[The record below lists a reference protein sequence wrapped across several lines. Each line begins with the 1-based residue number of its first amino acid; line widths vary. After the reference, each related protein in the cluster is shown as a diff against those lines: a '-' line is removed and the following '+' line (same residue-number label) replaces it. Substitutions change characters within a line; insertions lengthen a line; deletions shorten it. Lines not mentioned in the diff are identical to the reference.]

1 MTSAHPGANWN
12 GVPGVNKIPL
22 LGGLIG
28 KTDNSSKRNELIV
41 FITPQIVQD
50 GEDASRV
57 SEELRAKMKLFG
69 LN

>member
-1 MTSAHPGANWN
+1 MASNYSRGRN
-12 GVPGVNKIPL
+12 NKIPL

-41 FITPQIVQD
+41 FITPQIIQD